1 VHLSGTSC
9 SAIALTQYIC
19 QKCGSGDSF
28 PYTFLKRLAFGCHL
42 FFAFRLSSI
51 GFLDT
56 FDLFDSSRAA
66 LPENFLQ
73 LPLLSFVSVLVRDLP

>member
-1 VHLSGTSC
+1 LPLLSGW
-9 SAIALTQYIC
+9 Q
-19 QKCGSGDSF
+19 
-28 PYTFLKRLAFGCHL
+28 
-42 FFAFRLSSI
+42 FRLSNL

-73 LPLLSFVSVLVRDLP
+73 LPLLSFVSVLECDLPLQKSAIA

>member
-1 VHLSGTSC
+1 LHLSQ
-9 SAIALTQYIC
+9 AISFRLPFVFGAL
-19 QKCGSGDSF
+19 
-28 PYTFLKRLAFGCHL
+28 
-42 FFAFRLSSI
+42 RLSSI

-73 LPLLSFVSVLVRDLP
+73 LPLLSFVSVLVRDLPWRRVQSRD